1 MQFREAE
8 ILEAI
13 RAQFAVETNM
23 RFLHPQWKKRRKEG
37 AISSTGFCYLATH
50 AYFELMGG
58 IASQLVVK
66 KWADTSNSI
75 DGHFWVEKQ
84 TGEIV
89 DLTKDQYPTG
99 FKHYSEG
106 IISKKGPSKK
116 ANNFTQIVRESLK
129 RKAQN

>member
-1 MQFREAE
+1 MYNPQKTSKGK
-8 ILEAI
+8 LVV
-13 RAQFAVETNM
+13 AVALLAAAAV
-23 RFLHPQWKKRRKEG
+23 FLYV
-37 AISSTGFCYLATH
+37 SYLATH